1 MDKPAITSPHVD
13 KSAITSPHIDELA
26 ITSPHLDEPAIAS
39 PYLDEPAMTKKSV
52 NTESV
57 EDEPTVAAEE
67 GAVRQMEIHCK
78 GGQFKVMVGSREGG
92 PARTKP
98 KRKQE
103 KVSGGRVCWMD

>member
-1 MDKPAITSPHVD
+1 MSPHVD

-26 ITSPHLDEPAIAS
+26 ITSPHLDEPA
-39 PYLDEPAMTKKSV
+39 MTKESV

-57 EDEPTVAAEE
+57 DDEPAVAAEE

-103 KVSGGRVCWMD
+103 KVSGYRVCWMD